1 MLVGGG
7 GNTGVFIGANGV
19 TVVDTKN
26 PGYGTPILN
35 KIKELTP
42 KPVTM
47 IINTHTHGD
56 HVSGNVEFPAT
67 VDVVTQENTAANM
80 KKMAP
85 VTGLAQSG
93 PPANIFEQNGGRNL
107 AKRTFK
113 DRMTIGNGAE
123 RIELYYFGRAHT
135 NGDAWVV
142 FPALRVVHVG
152 DTFAGK
158 TPPIM
163 DANNGGSGVDYPEHA
178 RQRVCGL
185 KNVDTIINGHT
196 SPDDLAELKEYEEYM
211 QATSSR
217 TTRPQLKAGK
227 SVDDARRATK
237 VPDRFKGYTAAGA
250 REIRRAGH
258 LQRAEEITLDQAA
271 AGRTTRLSGAVP
283 PVRSSVAPL
292 RPRRRRRIPG
302 IFRPR
307 MLRIAASQ
315 LLPHLGIGPIPEA
328 FQVARHLDRTSVR
341 REQRQENRLTP
352 RADPRR
358 LGQARTVPAV

>member
-1 MLVGGG
+1 MKRSLFLAGLLGAAALSITVAAYQQPAPPQALEVQKVRDNLYMLVGGG

-42 KPVTM
+42 KPITM

-85 VTGLAQSG
+85 VTGLAQGG
-93 PPANIFEQNGGRNL
+93 PPTNIFEQNGGRNL

-142 FPALRVVHVG
+142 FPALRVAHVG
-152 DTFAGK
+152 DAFAGK

-163 DANNGGSGVDYPEHA
+163 DANNGGSGVDYPETLAKAHA
-178 RQRVCGL
+178 GI
-185 KNVDTIINGHT
+185 KNVDTIINGHLPAPT
-196 SPDDLAELKEYEEYM
+196 TWPELKEYEEYLRDFVTYT
-211 QATSSR
+211 QT
-217 TTRPQLKAGK
+217 QLKAGK
-227 SVDDARRATK
+227 SVDDAAAGYK
-237 VPDRFKGYTAAGA
+237 VPDRFKGYTA
-250 REIRRAGH
+250 
-258 LQRAEEITLDQAA
+258 
-271 AGRTTRLSGAVP
+271 
-283 PVRSSVAPL
+283 
-292 RPRRRRRIPG
+292 
-302 IFRPR
+302 
-307 MLRIAASQ
+307 
-315 LLPHLGIGPIPEA
+315 
-328 FQVARHLDRTSVR
+328 
-341 REQRQENRLTP
+341 
-352 RADPRR
+352 
-358 LGQARTVPAV
+358 VPARVKSDVQVIYDELNKNK